1 MKFENLIAGEFVWR
15 DSRFTAAVRIDGE
28 LTHAH
33 IANSG
38 RLPGLLSP
46 GSQVW
51 LSYTGHPKRR
61 TQYDLKLV
69 DIDGELV
76 SIDARLPN
84 PLFEEAVKEG
94 RLEAFNF
101 TSIKREV
108 KFGKSRIDFQ
118 LTHEEDEF
126 WVETKSVTLVENGI
140 ARFPDAPTKRGSRH
154 LQELRKLVDLGH
166 QAGVVFI
173 IQRSDAKEFQPN
185 WAIDPEFSRT
195 LEFVTS
201 QQVLIRGYLC
211 DVSLDSIRIKREINC
226 NLKMT
231 SENFHV

>member
-28 LTHAH
+28 ITHAH

-94 RLEAFNF
+94 RLEEFNF
-101 TSIKREV
+101 KSIKREL
-108 KFGKSRIDFQ
+108 FQ
-118 LTHEEDEF
+118 APQLPAERGL
-126 WVETKSVTLVENGI
+126 WCSVIPFCVWWLLW
-140 ARFPDAPTKRGSRH
+140 GSS
-154 LQELRKLVDLGH
+154 
-166 QAGVVFI
+166 F
-173 IQRSDAKEFQPN
+173 
-185 WAIDPEFSRT
+185 
-195 LEFVTS
+195 
-201 QQVLIRGYLC
+201 
-211 DVSLDSIRIKREINC
+211 
-226 NLKMT
+226 
-231 SENFHV
+231 